1 LGHRLKA
8 SRACVLA
15 RSRFLARWLRPDHL
29 AMLLLMCLPAT
40 FAQAQAVQVQAP
52 SPALASIPSAPA
64 SAPQPSAAELDPE
77 PHPVPGSVSGI
88 VTSPDGSVYE
98 GAHITLQSKAS
109 ATNPATALTAITDS
123 DGRFHF
129 PVVPAGPFELTVSA
143 AGFAS
148 QTISSLLHPGESLET
163 KPLVLLFASATSQV
177 EVTASQTEIATEQ
190 LHIEEEQRVFGVIP
204 NFYVVYTPNAVPLSP
219 RQKFHLAWRSE
230 IDPFTIAASAA
241 SAGIEQAQN
250 TFSGYGQGAQGYF
263 KRFGANYA
271 DSFIGNML
279 GGAAFPA
286 VFKQDPRYF
295 YNGKGTI
302 RHRALYAIANAVI
315 CKGDNG
321 HWQFNYSGLLG
332 SMAAGGISYTYYPA
346 SNRDG
351 ADLFVENTFIGIGGS
366 AIGNLFQEFVVRK
379 LTPHLPNYT
388 TKP

>member
-1 LGHRLKA
+1 
-8 SRACVLA
+8 
-15 RSRFLARWLRPDHL
+15 
-29 AMLLLMCLPAT
+29 MLLPCLLLACSPAI
-40 FAQAQAVQVQAP
+40 FAEAQAVQAQAP
-52 SPALASIPSAPA
+52 TLASVTSAPI
-64 SAPQPSAAELDPE
+64 SAAEPSATELQPDPQ
-77 PHPVPGSVSGI
+77 PVPGSISGI

-98 GAHITLQSKAS
+98 GARITLQSTAS
-109 ATNPATALTAITDS
+109 ATNPTTALTATTDS

-129 PVVPAGPFELTVSA
+129 PVVPAGPFELTVSSS
-143 AGFAS
+143 GFAP
-148 QTISSLLHPGESLET
+148 QTVLGLLHPGESLET
-163 KPLVLLFASATSQV
+163 KPLVLLFASATSQI
-177 EVTASQTEIATEQ
+177 EVSASQTEIATEQ
-190 LHIEEEQRVFGVIP
+190 LHIEEQQRVLGIIP
-204 NFYVVYTPNAVPLSP
+204 NFYVVYTPNAVPLSS

-279 GGAAFPA
+279 GGAAFPS

-302 RHRALYAIANAVI
+302 RHRTLYAIANAVI

-321 HWQFNYSGLLG
+321 HWQFNYSGILG

-351 ADLFVENTFIGIGGS
+351 ASLFVENTFIGIGGS
-366 AIGNLFQEFVVRK
+366 AIGNIFQEFVVRK
-379 LTPHLPNYT
+379 LTPHLPNYNNSR
-388 TKP
+388 P

>member
-1 LGHRLKA
+1 MRPPAHRSLPRLNWSPSRIPSPGSDLRHRLP
-8 SRACVLA
+8 RL
-15 RSRFLARWLRPDHL
+15 
-29 AMLLLMCLPAT
+29 
-40 FAQAQAVQVQAP
+40 
-52 SPALASIPSAPA
+52 
-64 SAPQPSAAELDPE
+64 
-77 PHPVPGSVSGI
+77 
-88 VTSPDGSVYE
+88 DGSRVYE

-123 DGRFHF
+123 DGRFRF
-129 PVVPAGPFELTVSA
+129 TVVPAGPFRAHRSATVS
-143 AGFAS
+143 FAS
-148 QTISSLLHPGESLET
+148 QTISKPSSSRYESLET
-163 KPLVLLFASATSQV
+163 EPLVLLFASASSQI
-177 EVTASQTEIATEQ
+177 EVSASQTEIATEQ

-351 ADLFVENTFIGIGGS
+351 ASLFVENTFIGIGGS
-366 AIGNLFQEFVVRK
+366 ALGNIFQEFVVRK
-379 LTPHLPNYT
+379 LTPHLPNYGT
-388 TKP
+388 QQPNP

>member
-1 LGHRLKA
+1 
-8 SRACVLA
+8 
-15 RSRFLARWLRPDHL
+15 
-29 AMLLLMCLPAT
+29 MLLLMCSAAI
-40 FAQAQAVQVQAP
+40 FAQAQVLQAQTP
-52 SPALASIPSAPA
+52 SPALASIPNAPA
-64 SAPQPSAAELDPE
+64 NTTPSATEPQPELQPD
-77 PHPVPGSVSGI
+77 PHPVPGSISGI

-98 GAHITLQSKAS
+98 GAHITVQSKVS
-109 ATNPATALTAITDS
+109 ATNPVTAPTAIPLTAITDS

-163 KPLVLLFASATSQV
+163 KPLVLLFASTTSQV
-177 EVTASQTEIATEQ
+177 EVTVSQTEIATEQ

-204 NFYVVYTPNAVPLSP
+204 NFYVVYTPNAAPLSP

-230 IDPFTIAASAA
+230 IDPFTIAAAAA

-250 TFSGYGQGAQGYF
+250 TFRGYGQGTQGYF

-351 ADLFVENTFIGIGGS
+351 ASLFVENTFIGIGGS

>member
-1 LGHRLKA
+1 
-8 SRACVLA
+8 
-15 RSRFLARWLRPDHL
+15 
-29 AMLLLMCLPAT
+29 MLLLMCLPAT
-40 FAQAQAVQVQAP
+40 FAQAQTAQAQAVQVQAP

-77 PHPVPGSVSGI
+77 PHPVPGSISGT

-109 ATNPATALTAITDS
+109 ATNPATALTAITDN

-148 QTISSLLHPGESLET
+148 QTISSLLHPSESLET